1 MGVYYIIEVIL
12 WKNVVNVKAMSK
24 QPLEAMKRK
33 EILKKIL
40 GEEMEQQLITQA
52 VKEYQDEVD
61 NIDDL
66 DNGILNNL

>member
-1 MGVYYIIEVIL
+1 
-12 WKNVVNVKAMSK
+12 MS
-24 QPLEAMKRK
+24 EECK

-52 VKEYQDEVD
+52 AKEYQDEVD

-66 DNGILNNL
+66 DIILESYYIAIFLIGISKKKI